1 MRKSAPNINQIL
13 RDDDA
18 QELERIWPTLPRLA
32 RRKEIFAQALR
43 CGGCDKVVLYCAK
56 YADNKIKSEVLMAY
70 ALADDAKVCGFLAPL
85 CKKNDVQ
92 KSAWQALIKDKHQ
105 AFVALYPHC
114 EVAVPSTIVYDVL
127 HAINA
132 KYTKQC
138 QTTSLDAFSVLI
150 NCVPRDI
157 LEEDLRSSV
166 QMASILRPRSTAGF
180 TAMQDHLDS
189 FYCKQ
194 NIQKSIEEPTN
205 IAKRKM

>member
-1 MRKSAPNINQIL
+1 
-13 RDDDA
+13 
-18 QELERIWPTLPRLA
+18 
-32 RRKEIFAQALR
+32 
-43 CGGCDKVVLYCAK
+43 
-56 YADNKIKSEVLMAY
+56 MAY

-85 CKKNDVQ
+85 CKKDDVQ
-92 KSAWQALIKDKHQ
+92 KSTWQALIKDKHQ

-138 QTTSLDAFSVLI
+138 QTTSMNVFSVLI
-150 NCVPRDI
+150 NCMPRDI
-157 LEEDLRSSV
+157 LEENLRSSV
-166 QMASILRPRSTAGF
+166 QMASILRARSTAGF

-194 NIQKSIEEPTN
+194 NIQKSIEEPTT